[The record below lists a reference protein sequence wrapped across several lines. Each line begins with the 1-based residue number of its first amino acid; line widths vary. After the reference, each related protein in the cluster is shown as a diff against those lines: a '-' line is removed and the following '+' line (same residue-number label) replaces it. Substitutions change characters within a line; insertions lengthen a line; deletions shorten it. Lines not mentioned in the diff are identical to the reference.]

1 MVDIHKGQTKHC
13 DDFMECELV
22 GVILDVVI
30 LKNQY
35 GVKFA
40 DGQRSHLKPMEI
52 QLHTSLLQ
60 RYLNSLTFAL
70 SLFSRHLLEAYGKF
84 PESKMIIR

>member
-1 MVDIHKGQTKHC
+1 MVDIHKGHTKCC

-22 GVILDVVI
+22 GVLLDVVI

-52 QLHTSLLQ
+52 QLQTSLLQ
-60 RYLNSLTFAL
+60 RYLNSLTFAI
-70 SLFSRHLLEAYGKF
+70 SLFYRHLRGISFQNQK
-84 PESKMIIR
+84 